1 MEIRQ
6 LVSFA
11 AVLETGSFAAASRAR
26 HLAQPALWAQVK
38 SLEKELGVPLFER
51 AGRGV
56 RPTRAALLLRD
67 RLRLVLD
74 DTRSLAALAEEIRQ
88 GHAAAPRIGCAQYH
102 VPQFLAPCMAIL
114 RKKDPAAPLPVIVPA
129 TTATANDLLVRGD
142 VDLVN
147 QPRVEGSAFEGAP
160 IYPVFAVAVGVR
172 PGRAIL
178 DVADLRGVPLVT
190 MPKDSQLRITL
201 DGACADAGF
210 APRIV
215 HEDRDAATLLAF
227 ADHRLAV
234 AVLVSESLPPARLDH
249 AARLR
254 HRGRHFSFELWT
266 YWRREDTLS
275 PAARQF
281 RDVMLA
287 EAARRRGRS

>member
-6 LVSFA
+6 LASLE

-26 HLAQPALWAQVK
+26 HHAQPALWAQVK
-38 SLEKELGVPLFER
+38 SLERELGVPLFER

-56 RPTRAALLLRD
+56 RPTRAAILLRD

-74 DTRSLAALAEEIRQ
+74 DTRALATLAEEIRR

-114 RKKDPAAPLPVIVPA
+114 RKKDPDAPLPVVVPA
-129 TTATANDLLVRGD
+129 TTATANDMLARGD
-142 VDLVN
+142 VDFVN
-147 QPRVEGSAFEGAP
+147 QPRVEGSAFDGAP
-160 IYPVFAVAVGVR
+160 IYRVFAVVLGQR
-172 PGRAIL
+172 PRRPVV

-190 MPKDSQLRITL
+190 MPKDSQLRVTL
-201 DGACADAGF
+201 EGACAEAGF

-227 ADHRLAV
+227 ADHGLAV
-234 AVLVSESLPPARLDH
+234 AVIVSESLPPARLRRS
-249 AARLR
+249 ARLR
-254 HRGRHFSFELWT
+254 HRGRDFSFELWT
-266 YWRREDTLS
+266 YWRREETLS

-281 RDVMLA
+281 RDVMIA
-287 EAARRRGRS
+287 EAARRRRK